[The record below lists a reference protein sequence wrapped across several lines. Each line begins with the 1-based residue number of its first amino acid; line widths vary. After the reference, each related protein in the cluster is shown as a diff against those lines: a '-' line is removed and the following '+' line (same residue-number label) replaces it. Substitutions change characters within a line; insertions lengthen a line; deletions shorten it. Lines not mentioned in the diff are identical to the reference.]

1 MKKLATIIICALIAA
16 AGAGAVTETAA
27 AQNAPRVELS
37 KRTVMVEGKL
47 CFLHTVA
54 RKETLYSIATA
65 YGVSPESIR
74 KHNPFIGN
82 NIRAGEVLLVPSA
95 DKQTPTKPKEPVFID
110 HKQPA
115 PVVAA
120 PVIEGEENSL
130 EVAPVDSA
138 FVTDHIAMGETR
150 KVNAQRGLN
159 IAMLLPLG
167 SATRT
172 NDVNFIDFLSGSL
185 LAIDKLQGEGVN
197 ISLDVHSTRAS
208 AADAAEIVRNG
219 RLESADII
227 IGPVY
232 DEPFDV
238 VGRWATAR
246 RVPIVSPL
254 AGSGNLN
261 NPYVIC
267 MAPTEATRYD
277 KLREALADPMA
288 NVIYFECASG
298 MDADMVASI
307 EPLLP
312 PSVRRIQYEG
322 KLTKVEAIS
331 GALMRD
337 VKNVVVVPVADETMV
352 EGILTRL
359 SSINAAKRL
368 DISVVGTSRWARF
381 VNMNLDLFFKLKV
394 SYVTS
399 YHFDRGDARVAEF
412 VRSYTTAL
420 GAVPSLYSMRGYD
433 AVMIMGRLAKQSG
446 PRMLYD
452 LPYFSN
458 ELLQVGYRFE
468 QLMGQDSKFE
478 NSNWSLVC
486 YNSDYTITVR

>member
-1 MKKLATIIICALIAA
+1 MLIAA
-16 AGAGAVTETAA
+16 GAAAITETAR
-27 AQNAPRVELS
+27 AQNASRVELS

-65 YGVSPESIR
+65 YGVSPEDIR

-82 NIRAGEVLLVPSA
+82 NIRVGEVLLVPSV
-95 DKQTPTKPKEPVFID
+95 DKSAPTKPQEPAFID

-115 PVVAA
+115 PVVAKPA
-120 PVIEGEENSL
+120 IESGESSDDWHGHSKNAS
-130 EVAPVDSA
+130 PVDST
-138 FVTDHIAMGETR
+138 FVMDHIAMGETR

-185 LAIDKLQGEGVN
+185 LAVDRLQSEGVN
-197 ISLDVHSTRAS
+197 VSLDVHSTRAS
-208 AADAAEIVRNG
+208 AAEASEIVRKG
-219 RLESADII
+219 RLEGADII

-232 DEPFDV
+232 DEPFEV
-238 VGRWATAR
+238 VGRWATSR

-254 AGSGNLN
+254 AGSGALN

-298 MDADMVASI
+298 MDADMAASI

-359 SSINAAKRL
+359 SSINAAQRL
-368 DISVVGTSRWARF
+368 DISVVGASRWARF
-381 VNMNLDLFFKLKV
+381 ANMNLDLFFKLKV
-394 SYVTS
+394 SYITS

-412 VRSYTTAL
+412 VRSYATAF
-420 GAVPSLYSMRGYD
+420 GTVPSLYSMRGYD
-433 AVMIMGRLAKQSG
+433 VVMIMGRLAKQSG
-446 PRMLYD
+446 RRMLYD
-452 LPYFSN
+452 LPYFSSD
-458 ELLQVGYRFE
+458 LLQVGYRFE

-486 YNSDYTITVR
+486 YNPDYTITVR

>member
-1 MKKLATIIICALIAA
+1 MKKLATIIICMLIAA
-16 AGAGAVTETAA
+16 AAVTETAE

-65 YGVSPESIR
+65 YGVSPEDIR

-82 NIRAGEVLLVPSA
+82 NIRVGEVLLVPSV
-95 DKQTPTKPKEPVFID
+95 DKQTPTKPQEPAFID

-130 EVAPVDSA
+130 QVAPVDSA
-138 FVTDHIAMGETR
+138 FVMDHIAIGETR
-150 KVNAQRGLN
+150 KINAQRGLN

-167 SATRT
+167 ASTRT

-185 LAIDKLQGEGVN
+185 LAVDRLQNEGVN
-197 ISLDVHSTRAS
+197 VSLDVHSTRAS
-208 AADAAEIVRNG
+208 AADAAEIVRKG

-232 DEPFDV
+232 DEPFEV
-238 VGRWATAR
+238 VGRWATSR

-277 KLREALADPMA
+277 KLRAALADPLA
-288 NVIYFECASG
+288 NVIYFDCATG
-298 MDADMVASI
+298 MDAEMVASI

-337 VKNVVVVPVADETMV
+337 VKNVVVVPVTDETMV

-359 SSINAAKRL
+359 SSINAAQRL

-381 VNMNLDLFFKLKV
+381 ANMNLDLFFKLKV

-412 VRSYTTAL
+412 VRSYATAF
-420 GAVPSLYSMRGYD
+420 GTVPSLYSMRGYD
-433 AVMIMGRLAKQSG
+433 VVMIMGRLAKESAG
-446 PRMLYD
+446 RMLYD
-452 LPYFSN
+452 LPYFTS

-486 YNSDYTITVR
+486 YNPDYTITVR